1 MKILNPKGFDA
12 LLVDLDGVITKT
24 AAVHAAAWK
33 TLFDEFLKKRAL
45 PTNEEYEPFDRD
57 RDYRMY
63 VDGLPRYKGVETFLH
78 ARGISLPYG
87 SPEDDP
93 DHETI
98 CGLGNKK
105 NRYFQDTLHTTG
117 VDRYEPAVAFIRK
130 AQSKGFKCAVVSS
143 SKNCQTILEEA
154 GLANL
159 FEVRVDGLEIERLGF
174 QGNPDPD
181 MFLEAAKRL
190 GVKPKR
196 VIVLEDA
203 VSGVK
208 AGRKGG
214 FGLVIGVNRSHRV
227 GTLHKS
233 MERIGKF
240 PI

>member
-1 MKILNPKGFDA
+1 L
-12 LLVDLDGVITKT
+12 
-24 AAVHAAAWK
+24 
-33 TLFDEFLKKRAL
+33 
-45 PTNEEYEPFDRD
+45 
-57 RDYRMY
+57 
-63 VDGLPRYKGVETFLH
+63 
-78 ARGISLPYG
+78 
-87 SPEDDP
+87 
-93 DHETI
+93 
-98 CGLGNKK
+98 
-105 NRYFQDTLHTTG
+105 
-117 VDRYEPAVAFIRK
+117 YEPAVTFIRK
-130 AQSKGFKCAVVSS
+130 AKSKGFKCAMVSS
-143 SKNCQTILEEA
+143 SKNCRTVLEEA
-154 GLANL
+154 GLANW

-174 QGNPDPD
+174 QGKPDPD

-214 FGLVIGVNRSHRV
+214 FGLVIEVHRSHRV